1 MLSDFSTLLQELEPW
16 LEVINRPAGESLFS
30 EGDPG
35 DSCFF
40 IDSGV
45 VRVEQESAEIDTEPV
60 LGYFGPGD
68 IVGELALLD
77 HGLRS
82 ASVIV
87 EEDLVTWKLSES
99 ALSEIGSS
107 NPQLQAKV
115 YQHLGAIAAGRL
127 RYEKDSETVYDPDG
141 EVHELVSAAN
151 AAQKIFAS
159 WDSDKIQALLSRIAT
174 VAAERAEEQAKLAV
188 KVTHLGNVKD
198 KTQKNLLA
206 SLGVLESLDGQ
217 AMGLISRNTD
227 TGVSIFGDPVGV
239 VFALVPQTNPV
250 STAVFKTLIALKSRN
265 ALILSYHRSA
275 LPIAEEVGSMITE
288 VLEEFGAPSG
298 LVSWIKNRHSRRKTE
313 SFFRHQGVSLIL
325 ATGGRSMVRAAYGS
339 GRPAI
344 GVGSGNTPVLICDD
358 VRLKRCA
365 EQIVLSKSFDNG
377 LICGAEHNLIV
388 FDSIYDDF
396 VQALEQ
402 SGAAVLSEK
411 ESQQLLKTVYS
422 PTGQIRRHV
431 VGQTAADIAREAGV
445 ERKSRITVIVVPV
458 NKISKEDPLCREKM
472 APVLSLLRCTNQEE
486 GMGFCERILGLD
498 GAGHSAAI
506 HSASKETLDEFAR
519 RMPVGRILAN
529 TPGAHGVVGLTTGLV
544 PSLTLG
550 CGTFGGTSTTDN
562 VTYTHLMNI
571 KRLAEGNES

>member
-1 MLSDFSTLLQELEPW
+1 MPSDLSTLLQELEPW
-16 LEVINRPAGESLFS
+16 LEVMNSSAEESLFN

-40 IDSGV
+40 IESGV

-82 ASVIV
+82 ASVVV
-87 EEDLVTWKLSES
+87 EEDLVARKLSES

-107 NPQLQAKV
+107 NPQLQAQV
-115 YQHLGAIAAGRL
+115 YQYLGAIAAGRL
-127 RYEKDSETVYDPDG
+127 RYERNTETVYDPDG
-141 EVHELVSAAN
+141 EVHEMVSSAK
-151 AAQKIFAS
+151 AAQKIFSS
-159 WDSDKIQALLSRIAT
+159 WSSDKVQALLSRIAA
-174 VAAERAEEQAKLAV
+174 VAAERSEEQAKLAV
-188 KVTHLGNVKD
+188 EVTHLGNVKD
-198 KTQKNLLA
+198 KTQKNLVA
-206 SLGVLESLDGQ
+206 SLGVLKSLEGQ
-217 AMGLISRNTD
+217 ATGLISRNTD

-275 LPIAEEVGSMITE
+275 LRVAEEVGSMITE

-298 LVSWIKNRHSRRKTE
+298 LVSWIKNRNSRRKTQ
-313 SFFRHQGVSLIL
+313 SYFRHQGVSLIL

-344 GVGSGNTPVLICDD
+344 GVGSGNTPVLVCDD

-396 VQALEQ
+396 VQVLEE

-411 ESQQLLKTVYS
+411 ESNQLLKTLYS
-422 PTGQIRRHV
+422 PTGQIRRHL
-431 VGQTAADIAREAGV
+431 VGQAASDIAREAGI
-445 ERKSRITVIVVPV
+445 ERKSQISLIVVPV
-458 NKISKEDPLCREKM
+458 NQIKKENPLCREKM
-472 APVLSLLRCTNQEE
+472 APVLSLFRCINQEE
-486 GMGFCERILGLD
+486 GMDFCERILEID

-506 HSASKETLDEFAR
+506 HSASKETMDEFAR

-529 TPGAHGVVGLTTGLV
+529 TPAAHGVVGITTGLV

-571 KRLAEGNES
+571 KRLAEGRES